1 MVYGKNKLAF
11 PSRNVSEFSDRS
23 VISNIMSQYTN
34 QNNYKSLKNPS
45 PKRTK
50 NIDQNHAI

>member
-1 MVYGKNKLAF
+1 MVYGKPKLVF

-45 PKRTK
+45 PKRPKILDK
-50 NIDQNHAI
+50 NNAI